1 MSEWVA
7 VCADE
12 AEEPVEI
19 PTEADGELFSLV
31 CDFNHLPRLRF
42 QPFLRFQLT
51 PCLLFRLDAAHISD
65 RPVPGSYGAEIQEPI
80 HKHCQGCQD
89 ARGGV

>member
-1 MSEWVA
+1 MA

-19 PTEADGELFSLV
+19 PTEADGESFPLFALS
-31 CDFNHLPRLRF
+31 F
-42 QPFLRFQLT
+42 QPLLRFQLT

-65 RPVPGSYGAEIQEPI
+65 RPVPGSNGAEIQESL
-80 HKHCQGCQD
+80 HKHCEGCQD
-89 ARGGV
+89 AGRGV

>member
-19 PTEADGELFSLV
+19 PTEADGEPFPLFAISTFAEIPI
-31 CDFNHLPRLRF
+31 DTF
-42 QPFLRFQLT
+42 
-51 PCLLFRLDAAHISD
+51 LFRLDAAHISD
-65 RPVPGSYGAEIQEPI
+65 RPVPGSNGAEIQESL

-89 ARGGV
+89 AGRGINLIATVV